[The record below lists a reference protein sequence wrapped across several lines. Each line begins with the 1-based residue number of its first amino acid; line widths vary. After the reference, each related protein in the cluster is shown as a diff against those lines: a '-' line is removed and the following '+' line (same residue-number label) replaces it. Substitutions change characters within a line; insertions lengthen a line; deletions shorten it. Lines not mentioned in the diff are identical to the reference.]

1 MLDILLK
8 ILIGRQY
15 DKIVELYEDLLW
27 LKNKDEYKRHKG
39 RSIRIAR
46 KKAEEEERERSGR
59 RGLPHYC
66 KLSKKQVTQKVPDEL
81 KLLTTNKHDLKRI
94 KEIEGEMK
102 MLLESNKELS
112 WNYLNVL
119 KRIVKI
125 QKKLLKETE
134 KKKEKRRREEEIK
147 KYGKH

>member
-1 MLDILLK
+1 
-8 ILIGRQY
+8 
-15 DKIVELYEDLLW
+15 
-27 LKNKDEYKRHKG
+27 
-39 RSIRIAR
+39 
-46 KKAEEEERERSGR
+46 
-59 RGLPHYC
+59 
-66 KLSKKQVTQKVPDEL
+66 
-81 KLLTTNKHDLKRI
+81 
-94 KEIEGEMK
+94 MK

>member
-1 MLDILLK
+1 MLGILLK

-15 DKIVELYEDLLW
+15 DKIVELYKDLLW
-27 LKNKDEYKRHKG
+27 LKNKDEHKRHKG

-59 RGLPHYC
+59 RGLSHYS
-66 KLSKKQVTQKVPDEL
+66 KLSKKQVTKKVPEEL
-81 KLLTTNKHDLKRI
+81 KQFTTNKQDLSRI
-94 KEIEGEMK
+94 KEIEVELN

-112 WNYLNVL
+112 WSYLNVL

-125 QKKLLKETE
+125 EKKLLNETE
-134 KKKEKRRREEEIK
+134 KKKEKRRREKEIK

>member
-1 MLDILLK
+1 MLGILLK

-15 DKIVELYEDLLW
+15 DKVVKLYKDLLW
-27 LKNKDEYKRHKG
+27 LKNEDKHKKQKG
-39 RSIRIAR
+39 RSIRVAR
-46 KKAEEEERERSGR
+46 KKAEEEERERSERG
-59 RGLPHYC
+59 GLPHYS
-66 KLSKKQVTQKVPDEL
+66 KLSKKQVTQEVPKEL
-81 KLLTTNKHDLKRI
+81 KLLTTNKHDLKTI
-94 KEIEGEMK
+94 KEIEVELN

-112 WNYLNVL
+112 WSYLNVL

-125 QKKLLKETE
+125 EKKLLNDTE